1 MMLSHPQTSTGSS
14 FKGTWVDFENSLSQN
29 TIFFYYY
36 FSACLLCLEEELRL
50 LKTSPLHPPIY
61 ILNIFISTPAKK
73 KRNRRWQECI
83 VLASWLFFNLMY
95 KWHFSFFSN
104 TGETKI
110 CAGKF
115 ITKGKTTFEVYHNWT
130 IYFAQEKRV
139 GYQCKTCCQPP
150 NWCYSILLQ

>member
-73 KRNRRWQECI
+73 KEIEDGKNALYLQ
-83 VLASWLFFNLMY
+83 AGFFFNLMY

-110 CAGKF
+110 CSGKF
-115 ITKGKTTFEVYHNWT
+115 ITKGKTTFEVNHN
-130 IYFAQEKRV
+130 
-139 GYQCKTCCQPP
+139 
-150 NWCYSILLQ
+150 